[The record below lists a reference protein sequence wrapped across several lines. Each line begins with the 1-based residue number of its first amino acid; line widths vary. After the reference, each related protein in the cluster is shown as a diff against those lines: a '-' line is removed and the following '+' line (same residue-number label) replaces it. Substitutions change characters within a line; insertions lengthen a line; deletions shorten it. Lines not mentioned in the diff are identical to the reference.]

1 MSSGSAARAVRRG
14 SAPRVDSSTLLEWR
28 ADLSH
33 AVGSRRAAHS
43 HRDSLLL
50 VLRDSD
56 GRIGVGEAA
65 PLPGTSR
72 ESIAD
77 CQHVLAGLIDDLRA
91 APLDA
96 EGWPELPDL
105 SSLPA
110 ACFAFETAFGDLW
123 AQKIRDES
131 GDSQALSE
139 LLGGPSRARDLEL
152 NALCA
157 SVDEAVA
164 AVGSGFR
171 ALKVK
176 IGDAVFDRD
185 RQLLRDLR
193 RHVPRQTL
201 LRADANGAYALAEA
215 EAHLAVLA
223 EFDLEYVEQPVAA
236 GTGDLLRLVGS
247 PVPLAADESLSVDD
261 EREALLYMQQVPV
274 WVIKPALFGLRAAR
288 RLALQAQQRGIDVVI
303 THLFDGPVANA
314 AAAELARSLP
324 GNPRAC
330 GLAGH
335 AVMAAWPELPLQAE
349 ASTGI
354 PRVAVGPA
362 VLLPHGGPGLGIAD
376 RAAFVAT
383 VARRSSSASASASKS
398 ASTALSASTSTAGK
412 SI

>member
-14 SAPRVDSSTLLEWR
+14 AAPRVVSSTLLEWR
-28 ADLSH
+28 VDLSQ
-33 AVGSRRAAHS
+33 AVGSRRATHS

-50 VLRDSD
+50 VLRDAE

-77 CQHVLAGLIDDLRA
+77 CQQVLARLIDDLRA
-91 APLDA
+91 APPDA
-96 EGWPELPDL
+96 EGWPELPNL
-105 SSLPA
+105 SSLPV

-131 GDSQALSE
+131 GDTQTLSE
-139 LLGGPSRARDLEL
+139 LLGGSSCARDLEL

-171 ALKVK
+171 TLKVK
-176 IGDAVFDRD
+176 IGGAAFDRD
-185 RQLLRDLR
+185 LPLLRDLR
-193 RHVPRQTL
+193 RNVPKQTR
-201 LRADANGAYALAEA
+201 LRADANGAYALTEA
-215 EAHLAVLA
+215 RAHLAALA

-236 GTGDLLRLVGS
+236 GSGDLLRLVDS
-247 PVPLAADESLSVDD
+247 PVPLAADESLSIDD
-261 EREALLYMQQVPV
+261 ERNALLHTPQVPV

-288 RLALQAQQRGIDVVI
+288 RLAVRAQQQGIDVVI

-324 GNPRAC
+324 RNPRAC
-330 GLAGH
+330 GLARH
-335 AVMAAWPELPLQAE
+335 AVMAAWPDLPLQVA
-349 ASTGI
+349 ASTGTA
-354 PRVAVGPA
+354 PAMAGPA
-362 VLLPHGGPGLGIAD
+362 VLVPHGGPGLGIAD
-376 RAAFVAT
+376 RAAFVAEL
-383 VARRSSSASASASKS
+383 ARRSSSASASKPA
-398 ASTALSASTSTAGK
+398 AAAISASTSTAGK
-412 SI
+412 GT